1 MTTLSLSRLNVP
13 QALWLTPLQWA
24 KKIDWTTTLT
34 TLITLFVAVVC
45 GYAIPIFGAIVPA
58 VISAMVLC
66 LVVLALPAPIVVLLM
81 IVLVLLIVGQL
92 IYFLGI
98 QQAAWLPYL
107 LLLLIACKVLVER
120 LRFTNRIETSQPL
133 SGISIVIGL
142 FCLTF
147 FLSGLANGTDFASLG
162 VAAKNYVFPWFLTL
176 LVASAVHQTSH
187 LGSAWKFMLWMV
199 IVQVPFALVQHF
211 YYAKLRSGD
220 NGLDA
225 VVGSFGGS
233 IYSGGASGAMAVFLV
248 FGIVLAAALFQ
259 GKQIGW
265 KILTGLVAAAC
276 ATVALAEVKIFFIAL
291 PLGLILLFRWKLVAN
306 PAKTIG
312 YGMIGAVLFSS
323 LLLAYQQTSSSTLS
337 KSGSMKWYVTHAMDS
352 ESDPYAFNPQTKEL
366 SRIGA
371 ILMWFRHND
380 LSDPRLY
387 VGHGPAAS
395 RESQTL
401 GSGVAARKYAF
412 TLTTSTAS
420 TLLWDVGLIGY
431 LVYCA
436 LLLTAGLSA
445 LRIAP
450 GAPPKE
456 KAALESIGVM
466 LLLGLPLSLYNRDLI
481 DSSAMQTLVA
491 FWIGYVLLCRRLLA
505 SGVLTSSFQKPL
517 HSI

>member
-1 MTTLSLSRLNVP
+1 MTALALSRINVP
-13 QALWLTPLQWA
+13 RALWFAPLQWA

-34 TLITLFVAVVC
+34 TLTTLLVAMVC
-45 GYAIPIFGAIVPA
+45 GYAIPILGAIVPA
-58 VISAMVLC
+58 VISAMLLC
-66 LVVLALPAPIVVLLM
+66 LVVLALPAHIVVMLM

-92 IYFLGI
+92 TYFLGI
-98 QQAAWLPYL
+98 QQASWLPYL

-120 LRFTNRIETSQPL
+120 LRFTNRIETPRPL
-133 SGISIVIGL
+133 SGISVVIGL

-162 VAAKNYVFPWFLTL
+162 VAAKNYIFPWFLTL
-176 LVASAVHQTSH
+176 LLASAVQQTDH
-187 LGSAWKFMLWMV
+187 LRGAWKFMLWMV
-199 IVQVPFALVQHF
+199 VAQVPFALVQHF
-211 YYAKLRSGD
+211 YFAKLRSGN

-233 IYSGGASGAMAVFLV
+233 IYSGGASGAMAVFLA
-248 FGIVLAAALFQ
+248 FGIVLAVALFKN
-259 GKQIGW
+259 KQISW
-265 KILTGLVAAAC
+265 KILTGIVVAAC

-291 PLGLILLFRWKLVAN
+291 PFGLILLFRWKLVMN

-312 YGMIGAVLFSS
+312 YGMAGGLLFAL
-323 LLLAYQQTSSSTLS
+323 LLLAYQQAASSTLS
-337 KSGSMKWYVTHAMDS
+337 KSSSMEWYVTHALSS

-420 TLLWDVGLIGY
+420 TLLWDVGLIGF
-431 LVYCA
+431 LVYGA
-436 LLLTAGLSA
+436 LLLAAGLSA
-445 LRIAP
+445 LRMATEV
-450 GAPPKE
+450 PPEE

-466 LLLGLPLSLYNRDLI
+466 LLLGLPLSFYNRDLI

-491 FWIGYVLLCRRLLA
+491 FWIGYVLLCRKLLA
-505 SGVLTSSFQKPL
+505 SGVLVSSVQKPL